1 MILVV
6 VNRNDDIL
14 MKLKDSSPVQH
25 ISRLFTSGHERSIRA
40 KKNIASSLLIKG
52 ISIAISFVML
62 PLTLNYVD
70 SSTYGVWLTMSSIV
84 GWFVFFDVGLTQGL
98 RNKFAEAKAKGDEEL
113 ARNYVSTTYAILT
126 IIFTGVWLIFIIA
139 NQFIDWSEILK
150 VSDTMQPE
158 VTRLAIIVF
167 TYFCLTFVLRII
179 TTILLADQYPARSSL
194 VDLSGQVLT
203 LLIIILLVNTT
214 KGSLVKLGMALCASP
229 LLVLFA
235 ANVLFFNGKY
245 RKYRPAISRV
255 KMSYSKDLFN
265 LGLKFFIIQLAS
277 IIQYQTANIIIARN
291 FGTADVTAYNV
302 VYKYFG
308 IPYMIFNIFLV
319 PFWSASTEAY
329 QKKDLKWIK
338 NGVKRY
344 NQLGVVLL
352 AGTLIMLLFS
362 SPFYS
367 LWLGEGK
374 VSIAFSLSLWGFIYY
389 NIMIFGGKY
398 VQFLNGISALR
409 IQFLT
414 SIISPI
420 LYLGVVLFLI
430 RYLHLG
436 VYSVF
441 IGTIIA
447 SFNGFILAPI
457 QYHMVINRNKKG
469 IWIK

>member
-1 MILVV
+1 M
-6 VNRNDDIL
+6 N
-14 MKLKDSSPVQH
+14 LKDSLQVQH
-25 ISRLFTSGHERSIRA
+25 ISRLFTTGHERSVRA

-98 RNKFAEAKAKGDEEL
+98 RNRFAEARAKGDEEL
-113 ARNYVSTTYAILT
+113 ARNYVSTTYAILA
-126 IIFTGVWLIFIIA
+126 IIFTGVWIIFMIA
-139 NQFIDWSEILK
+139 NEFIDWSRILK
-150 VSDTMQPE
+150 VSETMRSE
-158 VTRLAIIVF
+158 VTLLAIIVF
-167 TYFCLTFVLRII
+167 TYFCITFVIRII

-194 VDLSGQVLT
+194 IDLSGQVLS
-203 LLIIILLVNTT
+203 LLMIILLVKTT
-214 KGSLVKLGMALCASP
+214 EGSLVKLGIALCASP

-235 ANVLFFNGKY
+235 ANLFYFNGKY
-245 RKYRPAISRV
+245 RKYRPTFSRV
-255 KMSYSKDLFN
+255 KLFYSKDLFN
-265 LGLKFFIIQLAS
+265 LGFKFFVIQLAS

-291 FGTADVTAYNV
+291 FGTDDVTAYNV

-319 PFWSASTEAY
+319 PFWSASTEAF
-329 QKKDLKWIK
+329 QKNDLHWIK

-344 NQLGVVLL
+344 NQLGIVMFF
-352 AGTLIMLLFS
+352 GTMIMLLFS
-362 SPFYS
+362 APFYR

-374 VSIAFSLSLWGFIYY
+374 VNIAFSLSLWGFIYY

-414 SIISPI
+414 SIVSPV
-420 LYLGVVLFLI
+420 LYLGIVLLMI
-430 RYLHLG
+430 KYCQLG

-447 SFNGFILAPI
+447 SFNGFILAPL
-457 QYHMVINRNKKG
+457 QYHMVVNRKKGG